1 MTPMS
6 GRQETD
12 ARPVSGPE
20 DLLALIFRNIK
31 D

>member
-1 MTPMS
+1 MTPVS
-6 GRQETD
+6 GRQEAD

-20 DLLALIFRNIK
+20 DLLALIVSNIK